1 MQINPEHRLTAA
13 VIEQLG
19 QCPDRRLQ
27 QISGALIRHLHD
39 FIREVELQPEEW
51 LGAIRFLTRTG
62 QACDDKRQEFVLL
75 SDLLGASMLVDQM
88 ANRKPAGATA
98 SSVLGPF
105 YVEGAPERANGADL
119 AALPGPRV
127 HVSGTVRDLAGAPI
141 ASALLDVWQTAPNGL
156 YHVQDK
162 DQPEHHL
169 CGKLRSR
176 ADGSYDFIT
185 LEPVSYPIPT
195 DGPAGQYLQAM
206 GRHPYRPAHLHFIV
220 TAPGYQPLV
229 TQLFT
234 AGDPYLDS
242 DAVFGV
248 KPELVIEYQRQADGN
263 MGVAFDFVLEPVQA
277 R

>member
-1 MQINPEHRLTAA
+1 MQMNHEHRLTEA
-13 VIEQLG
+13 VLEQLER
-19 QCPDRRLQ
+19 CPDPRLQ
-27 QISGALIRHLHD
+27 QISGALIRHLHG
-39 FIREVELQPEEW
+39 FIREVALRPEEW
-51 LGAIRFLTRTG
+51 LAAIGFLTRTG
-62 QACDDKRQEFVLL
+62 QACDGQRQEFVLL
-75 SDLLGASMLVDQM
+75 SDLLGASMLVDQI

-98 SSVLGPF
+98 SSILGPF
-105 YVEGAPERANGADL
+105 YVEGAPQRDNGADL
-119 AALPGPRV
+119 SALPGARV
-127 HVSGTVRDLAGAPI
+127 HVSGTVRDLAGTPI
-141 ASALLDVWQTAPNGL
+141 AGATLDVWQTAPNGL
-156 YHVQDK
+156 YHVQDE

-176 ADGSYDFIT
+176 ADGSYDLFT

-195 DGPAGQYLQAM
+195 DGPAGQYLQSM

-220 TAPGYQPLV
+220 SAPGYQPLV

-263 MGVAFDFVLEPVQA
+263 ATAAFDFALEPVQGC
-277 R
+277 